1 MTPDLQSQPGND
13 PQQRYEK
20 HGANTSAK
28 QEHRHLNTTQ
38 EPGRRIF
45 GLLKKELLTQ
55 VPEHIEEHGY
65 IEDKELLENIVL
77 WKFPVVIGNIRENT
91 PAQIATVS
99 EHAFQA
105 ESARKAIQKL
115 NELQGVADS
124 IAGAILMF
132 AHPHRYTVMDPRAT
146 MALET
151 LGYWTGDTAAV
162 DEQYES
168 YLSSL
173 SRTQPANWTPAA
185 RRRSGA
191 VHSRR
196 RTEQWLSQSVTSTP
210 TKTSSSSKG
219 DFIMGRQVRPT
230 IGSR

>member
-13 PQQRYEK
+13 LTATLREARSEYERQTR
-20 HGANTSAK
+20 AQA
-28 QEHRHLNTTQ
+28 
-38 EPGRRIF
+38 PPA
-45 GLLKKELLTQ
+45 LLKNLDVQNFWAAEEELLTQ

-77 WKFPVVIGNIRENT
+77 WKFPVVIRNIRENT

-162 DEQYES
+162 DEQYSHIVFAVTNSASKLDSRCETS
-168 YLSSL
+168 IGRCTFSAEGLNNGCLNRSL
-173 SRTQPANWTPAA
+173 RHRP
-185 RRRSGA
+185 RRVR
-191 VHSRR
+191 HRR
-196 RTEQWLSQSVTSTP
+196 ETS
-210 TKTSSSSKG
+210 
-219 DFIMGRQVRPT
+219 
-230 IGSR
+230 